1 MARRVFL
8 DVSALFAGAYSPT
21 GTTRALMRLSI
32 AQFYMLY
39 TNEIA
44 VEEAERALQ
53 SKVPEAIAVFR
64 ALLVAL
70 PILIK
75 SGPKRGQIERAQT
88 VVTPTDAPI
97 LAGAIA
103 CKADFLATLDRQHL
117 IGIDVSHL
125 TPKLVIATPGDI
137 LGLTR

>member
-8 DVSALFAGAYSPT
+8 DASALFAGTYLPT
-21 GTTRALMRLSI
+21 GATRVLMRLSI
-32 AQFYMLY
+32 AHFYLLY

-44 VEEAERALQ
+44 VEEAQRALQ
-53 SKVPEAIAVFR
+53 NKAPEAIAVFR
-64 ALLVAL
+64 ALLAAL

-75 SGPKRGQIERAQT
+75 SAPKRGQIERAQT
-88 VVTPTDAPI
+88 VVAPTDAPI

-103 CKADFLATLDRQHL
+103 CKADYLATVDRQHL

-125 TPKLVIATPGDI
+125 APKLVIATPEDI
-137 LGLTR
+137 VGLTR